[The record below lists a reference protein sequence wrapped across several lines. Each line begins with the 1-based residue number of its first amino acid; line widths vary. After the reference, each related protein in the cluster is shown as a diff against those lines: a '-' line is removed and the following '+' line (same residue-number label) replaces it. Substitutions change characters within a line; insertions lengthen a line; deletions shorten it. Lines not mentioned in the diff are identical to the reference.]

1 MSTTEA
7 YKNIIFVT
15 GHPSGEFRNL
25 AKELTLHLYKSVFIS
40 HPHANFHHCLT
51 MREVAMEKSLFY
63 SQAFFY
69 GSLPSRK
76 NVVIAVPELNMRT
89 ILQFIMMFEKVKKNV
104 FVVVDDRYFISSL
117 TKQKFQELASRLPAN
132 CSIFASEFI
141 SSDDIS
147 FFGLVEKIKNR
158 IFYNAKCTNESDL
171 KDFNDILSAIPRI
184 FRDEIKKSIFGSE
197 FGDVPFNQLIK
208 NLLPEFND
216 TDTEDIEKTFKKLKI
231 ESRKIPEF
239 FKPIPKQAPP
249 TPPPQTLPPP
259 SLNIQESEDD
269 QFISLLDVFPVT
281 DNSDESLKLN

>member
-15 GHPSGEFRNL
+15 GHPSGEFRDL

-40 HPHANFHHCLT
+40 HPHVNFHHCLT
-51 MREVAMEKSLFY
+51 MREAATEKSLFY

-132 CSIFASEFI
+132 CAIFTSEFI
-141 SSDDIS
+141 TSDDMS

-158 IFYNAKCTNESDL
+158 IFYNAKCTNEMVL
-171 KDFNDILSAIPRI
+171 KSFNDILGAIPEI
-184 FRDEIKKSIFGSE
+184 FRDEIKKSIFGAE
-197 FGDVPFNQLIK
+197 FGDVPFNQLVK
-208 NLLPEFND
+208 NLLPDFND
-216 TDTEDIEKTFKKLKI
+216 TDTEEIEQVFKKLKI
-231 ESRKIPEF
+231 QTKTIPEYF
-239 FKPIPKQAPP
+239 NPVPKQPP
-249 TPPPQTLPPP
+249 TPQPP
-259 SLNIQESEDD
+259 SLNIQENEDD
-269 QFISLLDVFPVT
+269 QFISLLDVFPET
-281 DNSDESLKLN
+281 DNSI